1 MGAGKTMQVISLLA
15 TISECSRSPDQ
26 NIRDQIPP
34 HLRQSKA
41 LILTPASLGD
51 NWRQEFVK
59 WARNCTSLGDFYHIA
74 SSDTEPIEQ
83 WHRRGGILL
92 LSYDRFTNY
101 LSSPTRHEADTDVP
115 TDYDDDMGKILL
127 EGPNIVIADEA
138 HQMKNSNSKLG
149 RLVGKFKTVTRIA
162 LTATP
167 LSNNLEEYHTV
178 ASWVDPGCLGALHQF
193 RARYIK
199 PIAEGL
205 RTESTQ
211 AQKTESVRKLKYLED
226 ILRLKMVRADS
237 QAITKGLPPKTDFVV
252 TTPPTDLQKRLY
264 NVYVEAM
271 LASGDRRTNSP
282 PLTTWWARRAI
293 LALINQHPST
303 LRTKIEEC
311 HRMKRTRDAASDG
324 NRTDINL
331 GGDIISDLEILPHN
345 VQVDETGQLGLAAHQ
360 AMEIFR
366 EVDNV
371 DDAVHSPKDS
381 CFAHYSSAASH
392 RNPQRVLWM

>member
-1 MGAGKTMQVISLLA
+1 MWREVVENQKQGGVILALRPWVPGRLCKVISLLA

-138 HQMKNSNSKLG
+138 HQMKNSNSKL
-149 RLVGKFKTVTRIA
+149 
-162 LTATP
+162 
-167 LSNNLEEYHTV
+167 

>member
-1 MGAGKTMQVISLLA
+1 LGRSSIIVASWAGSNPSPEKAFSEAVGDQLEGIRSMWREVVENQKQGGVILALRPWVPGRLCKVISLLA

-149 RLVGKFKTVTRIA
+149 RSDSH
-162 LTATP
+162 AT
-167 LSNNLEEYHTV
+167 E
-178 ASWVDPGCLGALHQF
+178 Q
-193 RARYIK
+193 
-199 PIAEGL
+199 
-205 RTESTQ
+205 
-211 AQKTESVRKLKYLED
+211 
-226 ILRLKMVRADS
+226 
-237 QAITKGLPPKTDFVV
+237 
-252 TTPPTDLQKRLY
+252 
-264 NVYVEAM
+264 
-271 LASGDRRTNSP
+271 
-282 PLTTWWARRAI
+282 
-293 LALINQHPST
+293 
-303 LRTKIEEC
+303 
-311 HRMKRTRDAASDG
+311 
-324 NRTDINL
+324 
-331 GGDIISDLEILPHN
+331 
-345 VQVDETGQLGLAAHQ
+345 
-360 AMEIFR
+360 
-366 EVDNV
+366 
-371 DDAVHSPKDS
+371 
-381 CFAHYSSAASH
+381 
-392 RNPQRVLWM
+392 

>member
-1 MGAGKTMQVISLLA
+1 MWREVVENQKQGGVILALRPWVPGRLCKVISLLA

-127 EGPNIVIADEA
+127 EGPN
-138 HQMKNSNSKLG
+138 NP
-149 RLVGKFKTVTRIA
+149 
-162 LTATP
+162 TP
-167 LSNNLEEYHTV
+167 LSNNLEEYHTL
-178 ASWVDPGCLGALHQF
+178 ASWVDPGCLGGLHQF

-381 CFAHYSSAASH
+381 CFAHDSSAASH